1 MKTTTEKEGNN
12 IISAL
17 FDRLTIVICYRLSYM
32 SPSLA
37 VHDLKGMIFYGDV
50 AMNSNKILI
59 AEDDTTSRENL
70 LELLTFCGYEVTA
83 CTDGE
88 QALDAFVQD
97 KYELVITDLKMPRMG
112 GLELLKLVK
121 EINPDCIAIIMT
133 GYGTISS
140 AVEAMKLGA
149 FDYIIKPLNE
159 DIVKLAVERA
169 ISYVH
174 IRDENVLLKTHL
186 HEKYDFGKLIGYS
199 EVMLNIFETIK
210 KVSASDSTVLIHGES
225 GTGKELVAR
234 AIHFNSSRKDQNL
247 VAVNCGAIPEE
258 LLESEL
264 FGHEKGAFTGAIR
277 NRIGRFE
284 LAHGGTILLD
294 EIGDMSPALQV
305 KLLRIIQEKQ
315 FERIGGMKT
324 IPVDVRIIAATNQ
337 NLEVAV
343 EEKRFREDLFY
354 RINVIPI
361 HIPPLR
367 VRKIDIPILAN
378 HFLAKFNQSNKKA
391 VNKIN
396 PDVIDVFM
404 RYPWPGNIRELQNL
418 MERIVVIKESGD
430 ICMNDIPV
438 KMLAASNKGVM
449 PNTDTLIPEDGINF
463 YEEVINFEKKLLL
476 AALNES
482 GGVKNA
488 AAKLLMLNRTTL
500 VEKIKR
506 YNILTA

>member
-1 MKTTTEKEGNN
+1 
-12 IISAL
+12 
-17 FDRLTIVICYRLSYM
+17 
-32 SPSLA
+32 
-37 VHDLKGMIFYGDV
+37 
-50 AMNSNKILI
+50 MNSNKILI
-59 AEDDTTSRENL
+59 AEDDTTNRENL

-83 CTDGE
+83 FADGE

-305 KLLRIIQEKQ
+305 KLLRVIQEKQ

-378 HFLAKFNQSNKKA
+378 HFLTKFNESNKKA

-430 ICMNDIPV
+430 ICMTDLPV
-438 KMLAASNKGVM
+438 KMRAASDKVVM
-449 PNTDTLIPEDGINF
+449 PDTGTQIPEDGINF